1 MNENQPERAGSIS
14 GKPGDLRRAKSDET
28 SDGHT
33 GGRGGQE
40 ARQEEGGA
48 QAGGQ
53 GGGRPAGRRAEPMQ
67 AEALW
72 VAAPT
77 EPWPCDDQ

>member
-1 MNENQPERAGSIS
+1 METYITVCKIDRQGEFAVYQGLWIS
-14 GKPGDLRRAKSDET
+14 L
-28 SDGHT
+28 
-33 GGRGGQE
+33 
-40 ARQEEGGA
+40 
-48 QAGGQ
+48 AGGQ